1 MLTTTK
7 NLITLLNI
15 IGKENMKQLKPVKTF
30 IIRNKET
37 KAIYRC
43 KSGKS
48 SWKTL
53 GHAKSA
59 WHQSEYYFD
68 HNAYFDDQDT
78 YEIVELKP
86 ESDELLLKAKDLLK
100 DCLDHIDTTTV
111 CGENLEQDVIKFLL
125 EAKNA

>member
-1 MLTTTK
+1 MITITK

-15 IGKENMKQLKPVKTF
+15 IGKDTMKQPKPVKTF

-48 SWKTL
+48 SWKTI

-68 HNAYFDDQDT
+68 HNVYFDDQDT

-100 DCLDHIDTTTV
+100 DCLDYIDISTV
-111 CGENLEQDVIKFLL
+111 CGKILNRM
-125 EAKNA
+125 